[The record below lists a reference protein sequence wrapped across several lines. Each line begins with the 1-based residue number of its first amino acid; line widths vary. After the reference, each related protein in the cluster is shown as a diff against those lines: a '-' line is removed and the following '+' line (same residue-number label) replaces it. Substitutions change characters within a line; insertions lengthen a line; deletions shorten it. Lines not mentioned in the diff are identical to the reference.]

1 MHSSGLGCGPLR
13 NWSAAFYQMSTSINQ
28 SINRVVCRIFS
39 FGLGFRSGSFL
50 LSVLCPV
57 DCGYQTIFSW
67 RLTTWQ
73 FQRLRLRANKWILV
87 GLTVWPKND
96 AASERKVFVPAFV
109 FRHGIGLIR
118 WTQFLKKR
126 TSFLCKRRVN
136 DASNAFFVLEHMFR
150 FDFNIYRFRDSNW
163 LKSIDID
170 WRIDSMFAR

>member
-28 SINRVVCRIFS
+28 STVWCVEFS
-39 FGLGFRSGSFL
+39 VLVLASDLGVFCCQCCVLSIVATKLFLVGDWLHDSSSVFDCERTSEFSWVWLCDQKTMPPRSGKYS
-50 LSVLCPV
+50 C
-57 DCGYQTIFSW
+57 
-67 RLTTWQ
+67 
-73 FQRLRLRANKWILV
+73 QRLSSGMESGWFAGHKFWRRGRV
-87 GLTVWPKND
+87 
-96 AASERKVFVPAFV
+96 
-109 FRHGIGLIR
+109 
-118 WTQFLKKR
+118 
-126 TSFLCKRRVN
+126 FLCKRRVN